1 MDSNELVFLLG
12 AGASYEAQ
20 IPVSKDM
27 VDDVEKFVTTK
38 DNWEPYKH
46 LYYYLKSSILYSK
59 GIFGEFNHPFNIE
72 DLLIVLEALVQRD
85 KNIMYPYIG
94 NWNMRLVEFAGK
106 NFENIESFKGLI
118 KEQISEW
125 VKPRRGYDEASYY
138 EGFCD
143 LQNEIGKTLKVFTLN
158 YDLCFER
165 VIQKKPDLKLELGF
179 SDRIWHYKNFDSIE
193 SRQIETHFALYKLH
207 GSINWEK
214 NEDGNLLLKDDPT
227 KNAELIFGLPYKLTS
242 SDPYFFYAT
251 EFRKSLLNDHSRIFV
266 CIGYS
271 FYDEYLNQFIAQAM
285 KDDNDK
291 VLLVVTFC
299 QDNEIEV
306 KKSEVAGYLSSKKD
320 NIQIDS
326 KRIEIYNKGAKEFLQ
341 EKMKIAYFAGLT
353 KSSGPF

>member
-1 MDSNELVFLLG
+1 MNANEIVFLLG

-20 IPVSKDM
+20 IPVSNDM
-27 VDDVEKFVTTK
+27 VVDVEKFVTTK
-38 DNWEPYKH
+38 ESWKPYNH

-59 GIFGEFNHPFNIE
+59 GIFGEFNQPFNIE

-94 NWNMRLVEFAGK
+94 NWNMRLVEFSGK
-106 NFENIESFKGLI
+106 NFENIESFKSLI

-125 VKPRRGYDEASYY
+125 VKPKRGYDEASYY

-143 LQNEIGKTLKVFTLN
+143 LQNELGKTLKVFSLN

-165 VIQKKPDLKLELGF
+165 VIEKKPDIVVELGF

-251 EFRKSLLNDHSRIFV
+251 EFRKSLLDDQSRIFV

-285 KDDNDK
+285 KDDQDK
-291 VLLVVTFC
+291 VLLVVTYC
-299 QDNEIEV
+299 SDADKEYKAIEV
-306 KKSEVAGYLSSKKD
+306 SQYLSSKKD
-320 NIQIDS
+320 NFQIET
-326 KRIEIYNKGAKEFLQ
+326 KRIIIYNKGAKLFLQ
-341 EKMKIAYFAGLT
+341 ENMKTEYFEGLT